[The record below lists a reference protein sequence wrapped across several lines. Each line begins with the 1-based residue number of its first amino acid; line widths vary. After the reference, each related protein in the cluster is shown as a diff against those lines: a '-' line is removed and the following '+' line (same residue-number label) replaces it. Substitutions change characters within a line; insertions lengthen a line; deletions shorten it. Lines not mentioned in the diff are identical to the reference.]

1 MQGGTTDDLFLLQIF
16 SGAVW
21 QTGDLNMSH
30 NSLYLLSSRLC
41 IFIVL
46 KRDSFDYRDDSLTRD
61 RGLSCEPNKQQNVLP
76 RQKRRARL
84 AP

>member
-1 MQGGTTDDLFLLQIF
+1 MHRGSTDDLSLLQIF
-16 SGAVW
+16 SGVVW
-21 QTGDLNMSH
+21 QTGDLHMSH

-41 IFIVL
+41 FFIVL

-61 RGLSCEPNKQQNVLP
+61 RGLLCEPNKQLNVLP
-76 RQKRRARL
+76 LQKRRARL